1 MPKIF
6 DAPANIAPSG
16 GGGRRASE
24 GDVGGFGRGMVEFGG
39 AISDISDILKVREDK
54 RSITSAR
61 AQFSEFEIEFRNE
74 EAERQRLAP
83 VGAPGHYDES
93 QKLFDDK
100 VGDFTS
106 KLNNVQKYALG
117 ERIATART
125 SYLDGARIF
134 QAESTV
140 NAEII
145 DVGNIKKALDGD
157 LFIGGTDVKTAME
170 EYGLI
175 LNATTFSAQRKNKAL
190 DDALP
195 EFQAQVLAGLLERPA
210 DAIRM
215 LESGELSDFNP
226 EALAKFEGEAVAAV
240 LGLGKKAKER
250 RYASELGNNAA
261 AFDLIKQGG
270 SLADLG
276 KVPGLSDEVRN
287 AMRRALIKQNTP
299 VRSQDEKLDASAR
312 TMAEYTDL
320 GIALKKGK
328 YESSAIL
335 EKLLSFQTRIIGLG
349 MEGFLSSSEVARYN
363 RNIEEIVQGSVGHT
377 DTGTFGLPFGDII
390 RDNPFNIGNEKL
402 IDHVKKYNLTR
413 AQHAELARRFNDLLD
428 ENKIDPN
435 INKVDGYKESRDA
448 LVLRLVD
455 QTITDYVHMTVPA
468 TQGMPKVPN
477 HIIGKGGHKPGAPGE
492 SNLES
497 DVKVDDDVTIGYDKN
512 TGQYWRVKKDKNGDF
527 IEADPITPDQA
538 NGITIEERQ
547 RLDEEAERLEK
558 DESQSE
564 ELEKYY
570 RSLTLQGSEDANPD
584 IDPDP
589 LRSLTPLPPAP
600 PRPEEAGAPTP
611 SVDESQVGI
620 RYGTPAPLNPVKIEP
635 LPDADTNPDNVEP
648 AGLNKGKGALALAE
662 VVAGNIREAVDS
674 VGKML
679 DATGESIKNISLVGS
694 ANAAELPANA
704 ATLPLQQ
711 RFQNIDWSIIAKEEG
726 GNHIKAY
733 TLDSGQFNV
742 DDENYLDDTF
752 ILQFSK
758 SGVTVGIGV
767 DLGQYNEGDL
777 KGLSDKK
784 ILDKLKPYLGLKG
797 QDAIDFLKK
806 NPLELTEPEAVELNK
821 FIKTKILTKLEK
833 DWNASGSKIPFDRL
847 STEQATA
854 VASVAFQYGNS
865 KAAYS
870 NFWKYATNGE
880 WDKVYDELMDFKDKD
895 KSINERHKRSARY
908 ILGRQN
914 QLLSGATPPR
924 SPQQK
929 ARWRGKSKELLS
941 GATPPPRPGNS

>member
-1 MPKIF
+1 
-6 DAPANIAPSG
+6 
-16 GGGRRASE
+16 
-24 GDVGGFGRGMVEFGG
+24 MVEFGG

-83 VGAPGHYDES
+83 VGAPGHYDAS

-140 NAEII
+140 KGEII

-157 LFIGGTDVKTAME
+157 LFRGGTDVKTAME

-175 LNATTFSAQRKNKAL
+175 LNATTFSAQRMKKAL

-215 LESGELSDFNP
+215 LESGKLSDFNP
-226 EALAKFEGEAVAAV
+226 EALAKFEGEAVTAV
-240 LGLGKKAKER
+240 LGAGKTAKNR
-250 RYASELGNNAA
+250 RYASALGNNAA
-261 AFDLIKQGG
+261 AFNLVKRGG
-270 SLADLG
+270 SLADLD
-276 KVPGLSDEVRN
+276 KVPDLSREVRET
-287 AMRRALIKQNTP
+287 MRRAIIKQNTP

-312 TMAEYTDL
+312 IMAEYTDL

-413 AQHAELARRFNDLLD
+413 AQHAELARRFNYLLD

-468 TQGMPKVPN
+468 TRGMPKVPN
-477 HIIGKGGHKPGAPGE
+477 HIVGKGGVTPGVPGE

-497 DVKVDDDVTIGYDKN
+497 NVKVGENVTIGRDNK
-512 TGQYWRVKKDKNGDF
+512 TGQYWRVTKDKNGDV
-527 IEADPITPDQA
+527 IEADAITEDQA
-538 NGITIEERQ
+538 NGITIAERQ
-547 RLDEEAERLEK
+547 RLDEAERLEK

-620 RYGTPAPLNPVKIEP
+620 RYGTPAPLSPVTIES

-648 AGLNKGKGALALAE
+648 AGLSRGKGALALAE

-694 ANAAELPANA
+694 ANAAE
-704 ATLPLQQ
+704 ATQPVAVTPGGEAITLVLSRLLEHEGIGDKVTGTPTGPGGMTEG
-711 RFQNIDWSIIAKEEG
+711 RKRDIERRIAKRDKGSRRQPSGSTPGNQITYKEAREIAVREDSAALHKRMDGFDKLDTGVQAAVLDLAYNIGSRKVLDKEEFPDLHEAVANG
-726 GNHIKAY
+726 DVNEILIN
-733 TLDSGQFNV
+733 TLDTASENGKSLLGLAKRRALMFNQAGPDSRITHVEQLNDGTINYMSGTKVLFTPIPRR
-742 DDENYLDDTF
+742 DRHP
-752 ILQFSK
+752 K
-758 SGVTVGIGV
+758 STAGKI
-767 DLGQYNEGDL
+767 DL
-777 KGLSDKK
+777 KTGV
-784 ILDKLKPYLGLKG
+784 
-797 QDAIDFLKK
+797 F
-806 NPLELTEPEAVELNK
+806 
-821 FIKTKILTKLEK
+821 TKY
-833 DWNASGSKIPFDRL
+833 P
-847 STEQATA
+847 
-854 VASVAFQYGNS
+854 
-865 KAAYS
+865 
-870 NFWKYATNGE
+870 
-880 WDKVYDELMDFKDKD
+880 
-895 KSINERHKRSARY
+895 
-908 ILGRQN
+908 
-914 QLLSGATPPR
+914 PPR
-924 SPQQK
+924 PQQK
-929 ARWRGKSKELLS
+929 AREAKELPS
-941 GATPPPRPGNS
+941 GITPPPRPGNS